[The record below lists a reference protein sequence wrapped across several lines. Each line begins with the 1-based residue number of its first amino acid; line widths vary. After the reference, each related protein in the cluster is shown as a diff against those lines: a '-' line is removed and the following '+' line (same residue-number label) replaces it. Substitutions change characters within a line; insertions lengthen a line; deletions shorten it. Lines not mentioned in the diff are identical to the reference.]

1 MKSKVFSAD
10 FKEEESFSMKQT
22 VEFFIISLQN
32 IKLFLF

>member
-10 FKEEESFSMKQT
+10 FKEEESFSMKKT